1 MEAWAKAGPLSLPSV
16 AGAKLLRDLTSDF
29 QDVSVLRFTSHIPFF
44 GLLYCDMER
53 RLAAILAAD
62 VVGYSRLM
70 GANESGTL
78 AALDSLRTDFINP
91 KISQHQG
98 RIVKLTG
105 DGMLVEFPSVVNAVA
120 CATELQRSLRHRNAD
135 ASQDHRIE
143 FRIGVNVGDV
153 IAQGEDIFGDGV
165 NVAARLESVAP
176 VGGIA
181 VSQSVRDHIGK
192 RLDLVFEDLGERQLK
207 NIERPIRVYSIS
219 LDQPSPNEAANAVP
233 APHGPRPSIAVLPFV
248 NMSGDPEQEYFSDGI
263 TEDIITDL
271 SKVSGL
277 FVVARNTA
285 FTYKG
290 KHVDVQEAAKRLG
303 VNFIL
308 EGSVRKAGARVRVT
322 GQLINGKD
330 SGHIWA
336 DRYDRDL
343 TDIFAIQDEIT
354 HAIVEQLKV
363 KLLPQEKK
371 SIAQAPTDNI
381 EAYTF
386 YLRGRQFMQRHSKSN
401 YQLARRMFA
410 NAVELDPLY
419 ARAYAGIADCDSFLF
434 LHYHLEAG
442 IDTILATAGKALTL
456 DDQLAE
462 AHASR
467 GLALSLGQRYE
478 EATAEFER
486 AIALD
491 PNSFEAHYFYGRA
504 CVTQGRL
511 DRAATLFERAAEN
524 KPDDYQSLCLLIAVY
539 RSLGRLGDSET
550 AARRGI
556 ERAKNELTLHP
567 ENARAAYL
575 GANALVTL
583 GDKDR
588 AREWASRALAIDPD
602 DVLTQYNVVCVYSL
616 LGDIERAFDLLD
628 RLLPNAGH
636 ELKHGWIK
644 HDSDLDPLRNHPRYQ
659 KILELVGK

>member
-1 MEAWAKAGPLSLPSV
+1 
-16 AGAKLLRDLTSDF
+16 
-29 QDVSVLRFTSHIPFF
+29 
-44 GLLYCDMER
+44 MER
-53 RLAAILAAD
+53 RLTAILAAD

-70 GANESGTL
+70 GANETGTL
-78 AALDSLRTDFINP
+78 AALKTLQTDFIDG
-91 KISQHQG
+91 KIAEHQG

-120 CATELQRSLRHRNAD
+120 CAADVQRGMRDRNAGM
-135 ASQDHRIE
+135 AQGARIE
-143 FRIGVNVGDV
+143 FRMGVNLGDV
-153 IAQGEDIFGDGV
+153 IVEGEDIFGDGV
-165 NVAARLESVAP
+165 NVAARLESIAP
-176 VGGIA
+176 IGGIT
-181 VSQSVRDHIGK
+181 VSQSVCDHVGN
-192 RLDLVFEDLGERQLK
+192 RLGLTFEDMGERRLK

-219 LDQPSPNEAANAVP
+219 IDTLSQSPDRASTP
-233 APHGPRPSIAVLPFV
+233 AEEKPSIAVLPFN

-290 KHVDVQEAAKRLG
+290 KHVDVQEVAKRLG

-330 SGHIWA
+330 SGHVWA

-371 SIAQAPTDNI
+371 SIGQTPTGNV
-381 EAYTF
+381 EAYTY
-386 YLRGRQFMQRHSKSN
+386 YLRGRQFLHRHSKSY

-410 NAVELDPLY
+410 KAVELDPAY

-434 LHYHLEAG
+434 LHYSAPVEIKG
-442 IDTILATAGKALTL
+442 IFETSAKALAL
-456 DDQLAE
+456 ESGLAE
-462 AHASR
+462 AHASQA
-467 GLALSLGQRYE
+467 LALSLEQRYE
-478 EATAEFER
+478 EAMAEFEK

-491 PNSFEAHYFYGRA
+491 PNSFEGHYFYARA
-504 CVTQGRL
+504 CFAQGKFE
-511 DRAATLFERAAEN
+511 RAAALFERAAEI
-524 KPDDYQSLCLLIAVY
+524 KPDDYQSLCLLIQIY
-539 RSLGRLGDSET
+539 HSLGRDPDAQD

-556 ERAKNELTLHP
+556 ERAECELTLHP
-567 ENARAAYL
+567 ENSRAAYL
-575 GANALVTL
+575 GAKALVTL
-583 GDKDR
+583 GQSDR
-588 AREWASRALAIDPD
+588 AKEWLNRSIAIDPED
-602 DVLTQYNVVCVYSL
+602 LLTQYNVACAYTA
-616 LGDIERAFDLLD
+616 LGDTEAAFDLLE
-628 RLLPNAGH
+628 RLLPNANH
-636 ELKHGWIK
+636 ETKAWIK
-644 HDSDLDPLRNHPRYQ
+644 YDSDFDPLRDHPRYQ
-659 KILELVGK
+659 KVLELIG